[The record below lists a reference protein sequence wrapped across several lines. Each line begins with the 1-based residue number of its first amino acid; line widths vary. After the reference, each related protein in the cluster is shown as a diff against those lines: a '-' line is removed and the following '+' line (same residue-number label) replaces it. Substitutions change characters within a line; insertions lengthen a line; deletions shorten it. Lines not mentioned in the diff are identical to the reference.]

1 MSREGESTGFTIV
14 EKFFALL
21 IILIGAI
28 VAYNTTT
35 SPNLFDRY
43 PLFFAVGG
51 LALIVLGA
59 FMILAKTQ

>member
-1 MSREGESTGFTIV
+1 MSREEDSTSFTIA

-28 VAYNTTT
+28 MIYSTTA
-35 SPNLFDRY
+35 SPSLTY
-43 PLFFAVGG
+43 PIFFNISGI
-51 LALIVLGA
+51 ALITLGI

>member
-1 MSREGESTGFTIV
+1 LSSKEDLTGFTIA

-28 VAYNTTT
+28 IVYVTT
-35 SPNLFDRY
+35 STSGLLY
-43 PLFFAVGG
+43 PAFFAVGG
-51 LALIVLGA
+51 LALVVLGV

>member
-1 MSREGESTGFTIV
+1 MSHEEEVTGFTIA

-28 VAYNTTT
+28 VIYSTTT
-35 SPNLFDRY
+35 TPSLENIHPAL
-43 PLFFAVGG
+43 FAVGG
-51 LALIVLGA
+51 LALIALGV